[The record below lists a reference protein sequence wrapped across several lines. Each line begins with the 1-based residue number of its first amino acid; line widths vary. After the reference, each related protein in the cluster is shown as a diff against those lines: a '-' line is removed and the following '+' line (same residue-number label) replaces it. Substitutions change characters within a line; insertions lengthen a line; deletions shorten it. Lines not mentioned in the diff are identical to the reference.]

1 MNREP
6 TLTYVYAVAVPTPEL
21 VRTVASLR
29 GVADAA
35 LSLLPPLDS
44 GPAAPAFVTSQVPH
58 GDWREEA
65 LRARFEDLG
74 WLESTARAHHHVIQA
89 LSERATVL
97 PLRMATLYEDEERAL
112 AALREQRPA
121 FADRLALLA
130 HHAEY
135 GVKVYVRPDAGD
147 GDGDGPDAAPPAATP
162 APGSPGKAYLQAR
175 KRQHHARE
183 DRYQQAARA
192 AERIAAAAA
201 PHATHAV
208 RHPTQSGPLTY
219 GEAGPDGENVLN
231 DAYLVPDDRAGAF
244 RRAVQQAGEDL
255 PGVRVDITGPWAPYS
270 FAMPAPRTTGTD
282 PDPDPGTGTGTGTET
297 PGGPT

>member
-21 VRTVASLR
+21 GRAVASLR

-35 LSLLPPLDS
+35 LSLLPPLDAT

-58 GDWREEA
+58 ADWREEA
-65 LRARFEDLG
+65 LRAHFEDLG

-89 LSERATVL
+89 LSDRATVL
-97 PLRMATLYEDEERAL
+97 PLRMATLYQDEERAL

-135 GVKVYVRPDAGD
+135 GVKVYVRPDAVGD
-147 GDGDGPDAAPPAATP
+147 GDGDAEGPDAGLPAAPPAP
-162 APGSPGKAYLQAR
+162 AGPGKAYLQAR

-208 RHPTQSGPLTY
+208 RHPTQSGPLTH
-219 GEAGPDGENVLN
+219 GEAGEDGENVLN
-231 DAYLVPDDRAGAF
+231 DAYLVPDDRAEVF

-270 FAMPAPRTTGTD
+270 FAMPAPRTTDTGTD
-282 PDPDPGTGTGTGTET
+282 TDTDT

>member
-21 VRTVASLR
+21 GRTVASLR

-35 LSLLPPLDS
+35 LSLLPPLDAT

-58 GDWREEA
+58 ADWREEA
-65 LRARFEDLG
+65 LRTHFEDLG
-74 WLESTARAHHHVIQA
+74 WLEATARAHHHVIQA
-89 LSERATVL
+89 LSDRATVL
-97 PLRMATLYEDEERAL
+97 PLRMATLYQDEERAL

-135 GVKVYVRPDAGD
+135 GVKVYVRPDVAGA
-147 GDGDGPDAAPPAATP
+147 GDAAPPAAAP
-162 APGSPGKAYLQAR
+162 APASPGKAYLQAR

-208 RHPTQSGPLTY
+208 RHPTQSGALTR
-219 GEAGPDGENVLN
+219 GEAGEDGENVLN
-231 DAYLVPDDRAGAF
+231 DAYLVPDDRAETF

-270 FAMPAPRTTGTD
+270 FAMPAPRTTD
-282 PDPDPGTGTGTGTET
+282 PRSGTGTDA

>member
-1 MNREP
+1 MSQEP

-21 VRTVASLR
+21 GRILASLR

-35 LSLLPPLDS
+35 LSLLPPLDEA
-44 GPAAPAFVTSQVPH
+44 GPAAPSFVTSQVPH

-65 LRARFEDLG
+65 LRAHFEDLD

-89 LSERATVL
+89 LGDRATVL
-97 PLRMATLYEDEERAL
+97 PLRMATLYQDEERAL

-135 GVKVYVRPDAGD
+135 GVKVYVRPEAAGDAGAD
-147 GDGDGPDAAPPAATP
+147 APDSAPPAATP
-162 APGSPGKAYLQAR
+162 APAPSSPGKAYLQAR

-208 RHPTQSGPLTY
+208 RHPTQSGPLTRGAA
-219 GEAGPDGENVLN
+219 GEDGENVLN
-231 DAYLVPDDRAGAF
+231 DAYLVPDEQAEAF
-244 RRAVQQAGEDL
+244 RSAVEQAGEGL
-255 PGVRVDITGPWAPYS
+255 PGVRVDVTGPWAPYS
-270 FAMPAPRTTGTD
+270 FAMPAPPATGTD
-282 PDPDPGTGTGTGTET
+282 TDTDTSTDT